1 MEDLKERKKLEAQ
14 YWFSFLNNKVS
25 KENFHHSWTSH
36 RIRGN
41 SHPQVIE
48 SNSNISLEEENCNFI
63 KVERTLILDAA
74 NSEEVPKTEKIT
86 NAEGSQSTTKVT
98 SRINTPRLKNN
109 EQQSSFQPKITKPL
123 RLPQLKTTDAQLAS
137 NRSIISTKASAHSH
151 VKKLR

>member
-14 YWFSFLNNKVS
+14 YWFSFLNNKVP
-25 KENFHHSWTSH
+25 KENSHHSWTPH

-63 KVERTLILDAA
+63 IVERTLILDAA

-86 NAEGSQSTTKVT
+86 EGSQSTTKVT
-98 SRINTPRLKNN
+98 SLINTPKLKNN
-109 EQQSSFQPKITKPL
+109 ERQSSFQPKITKPL